1 MSSATPTYG
10 AVSFPVELARVP
22 REDPDPR
29 PPVWDGNAEPSSI
42 RVADLRRHVSVLAAD
57 DLEGRGA
64 GHAGEAKAAA
74 YIAGELERIGLEPGG
89 DARSGTRGWLQPFP
103 LHARRPARPFEV
115 LQSQNVIG
123 ILEGSD
129 PRLKNEVIVVGAH
142 YDGQGRSGE
151 ADMGRRE
158 AGQGGPA
165 DTIWNSANDNAAA
178 VAALIELAE
187 WVAGRPR
194 PARSIVFAAFGAEE
208 HGLVGS
214 LHYTSHPAVA
224 WDRHAAMIN
233 LEMLGW
239 APDQTLNVR
248 ATDTSRQWPDLL
260 REASRRTG
268 VSVTMRQPQLTN
280 DTDHYGFGV
289 RGVPAVHYGVG
300 GSRRHYHRVTDDLD
314 GIAFA
319 ALAARTRHVAAL
331 LLQIADRPARLPF
344 SWVHPPD
351 AGITGVALSP
361 AEVGSLA
368 LGPDRGGVKITAVA
382 PGLPA
387 ERSGLRA
394 GDVVIAVGGKPVA
407 RESAAVR
414 IIGQAF
420 SALDRDGSLQLSVV
434 RKGETVQVEL
444 RARASMP

>member
-1 MSSATPTYG
+1 
-10 AVSFPVELARVP
+10 
-22 REDPDPR
+22 
-29 PPVWDGNAEPSSI
+29 
-42 RVADLRRHVSVLAAD
+42 
-57 DLEGRGA
+57 
-64 GHAGEAKAAA
+64 
-74 YIAGELERIGLEPGG
+74 
-89 DARSGTRGWLQPFP
+89 
-103 LHARRPARPFEV
+103 
-115 LQSQNVIG
+115 
-123 ILEGSD
+123 
-129 PRLKNEVIVVGAH
+129 
-142 YDGQGRSGE
+142 
-151 ADMGRRE
+151 
-158 AGQGGPA
+158 
-165 DTIWNSANDNAAA
+165 
-178 VAALIELAE
+178 
-187 WVAGRPR
+187 
-194 PARSIVFAAFGAEE
+194 
-208 HGLVGS
+208 
-214 LHYTSHPAVA
+214 
-224 WDRHAAMIN
+224 
-233 LEMLGW
+233 
-239 APDQTLNVR
+239 
-248 ATDTSRQWPDLL
+248 
-260 REASRRTG
+260 
-268 VSVTMRQPQLTN
+268 
-280 DTDHYGFGV
+280 
-289 RGVPAVHYGVG
+289 VHYGVG